1 VARERT
7 KNFTK
12 ENPDYKKNWK
22 MKNIDRV
29 RVYRENYENQVH
41 IKLKKR
47 VSRRIKHALT
57 SRNIAKIIDTLAFL
71 PYSIEELKLHLESKF
86 EPWMN
91 WNNWGNYNPKT
102 WGENDSNTWTWQLDH
117 IKPMA
122 THVYSCES
130 DPGFKD
136 AWRLENLRPLR
147 SKENIILGAS
157 MKRINNKTNKLI
169 HEVV

>member
-1 VARERT
+1 MLRICNKCGVPKELVVE
-7 KNFTK
+7 NFRK
-12 ENPDYKKNWK
+12 LS
-22 MKNIDRV
+22 DR
-29 RVYRENYENQVH
+29 
-41 IKLKKR
+41 
-47 VSRRIKHALT
+47 
-57 SRNIAKIIDTLAFL
+57 
-71 PYSIEELKLHLESKF
+71 
-86 EPWMN
+86 
-91 WNNWGNYNPKT
+91 
-102 WGENDSNTWTWQLDH
+102 